1 MDLDVLLYDNVVC
14 SEPTMTLPRPD
25 LLKRPY
31 MLGPLAEIAPDVV
44 HPTAGLTIGELWK
57 RFDRNAHA
65 MTRIDSA
72 VLTSRQYSGPHPP
85 PGSDQ

>member
-14 SEPTMTLPRPD
+14 VEPTMTLPRPD

-31 MLGPLAEIAPDVV
+31 MLGPLAELAPEVV

-57 RFDRNAHA
+57 RFDRDSHA
-65 MTRIDSA
+65 MTRVDSGA
-72 VLTSRQYSGPHPP
+72 LTSHQHSDHHPQP
-85 PGSDQ
+85 EPDQ